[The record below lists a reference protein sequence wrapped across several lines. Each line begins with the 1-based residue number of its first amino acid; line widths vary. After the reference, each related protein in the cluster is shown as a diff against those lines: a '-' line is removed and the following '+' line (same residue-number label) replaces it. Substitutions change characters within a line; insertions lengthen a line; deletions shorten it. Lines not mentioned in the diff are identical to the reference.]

1 MKIALRCGRIIDG
14 TGRAPVDD
22 AVIHVEDGLV
32 RAVVSGRSGDGSAS
46 ARTIDLSGLTVLPG
60 LIDAHDHLCFDCTD
74 PKELL
79 EREPDAW
86 SALRGA
92 ANCRRILRA
101 GITTLRV
108 MGEKNHIDLL
118 LRRAIQDGMLEGP
131 HLLVSGQ
138 ALTITGG
145 VQSWFP
151 GNGVDSL
158 PEIRKHIRR
167 QAKAGVDVIKMFA
180 TGSAATRAVNPLTPC
195 FSREEIEAAVEEARR
210 MDLPLAAHCHG
221 GAAARD
227 LVDAGAFSIE
237 HGAWLDDDVLAEMAR
252 RGTFLVLTS
261 GYAHAVAR
269 HAGATGS
276 QRERCLRMI
285 DAYRRTTVQ
294 ARERGVRI
302 GIGTDENHGDLA
314 IEMRNLL
321 QAGYAPMEAIQAAT
335 SWNAEICRVSEQAG
349 SIESG
354 KRADLVAVDGDPLAD
369 IGAMERVRFVMKQGI
384 VHRHDAR
391 EGESRPWIFA

>member
-1 MKIALRCGRIIDG
+1 MIAAIGPEGGVGGPAD
-14 TGRAPVDD
+14 T
-22 AVIHVEDGLV
+22 
-32 RAVVSGRSGDGSAS
+32 
-46 ARTIDLSGLTVLPG
+46 RTIDLRAYTVLPG
-60 LIDAHDHLCFDCTD
+60 LIDAHDHLCFDWTD

-79 EREPDAW
+79 EREPDTW
-86 SALRGA
+86 SGLRGA
-92 ANCRRILRA
+92 ANCRKILRA
-101 GITTLRV
+101 RITTLRV

-118 LRRAIQDGMLEGP
+118 LRRAIRDGMIEGP

-138 ALTITGG
+138 AITITGG

-151 GNGVDSL
+151 GNGVDSA
-158 PEIRKHIRR
+158 PEIRTHIRR
-167 QAKAGVDVIKMFA
+167 QAKAGVDLIKMFA

-195 FSREEIEAAVEEARR
+195 FSRDEIVTAVEEARR
-210 MDLPLAAHCHG
+210 LNLPLAAHCHG

-269 HAGATGS
+269 HAGATET
-276 QRERCLRMI
+276 QRDRCLAMI
-285 DAYRRTTVQ
+285 EAYRRTTAQ

-314 IEMRNLL
+314 IEMQNLVEG
-321 QAGYAPMEAIQAAT
+321 GYTPMEAIQAAT
-335 SWNAEICRVSEQAG
+335 SWNAGICRLAESAG
-349 SIESG
+349 SIEAG
-354 KRADLVAVDGDPLAD
+354 KRADVIAVEGDPLAD
-369 IGAMERVRFVMKQGI
+369 IRAVERVRFVMKHGT
-384 VHRHDAR
+384 VHRHDAP
-391 EGESRPWIFA
+391 EGESGPWTSA